1 MLKTNG
7 VIALMLVEGTA
18 RRIEDEKVRCAMN
31 CPKIG
36 KAIGPA
42 GVTIELFKAGEDKF
56 LKSLANIFNDILF
69 KEKLP
74 EEWMLNSLV
83 PIFKGKGDPLN
94 PNSYRG
100 M

>member
-1 MLKTNG
+1 MQ
-7 VIALMLVEGTA
+7 
-18 RRIEDEKVRCAMN
+18 CAMN

-83 PIFKGKGDPLN
+83 LKGKGIPLIQTLIGECN
-94 PNSYRG
+94 CG
-100 M
+100 TCF